1 MWNWVKNLFRSKE
14 NKQNVEKFNEFKNL
28 FKTYGIKSSD
38 DYYIINVNKSHPLS
52 DEQFNLIKK
61 TNLTFD
67 KTNCIVIEFIGYT
80 ISKDQVVLFVYNCQ
94 TGIYEWII
102 LNSDIYNILDLNSLL
117 KNKKRP

>member
-14 NKQNVEKFNEFKNL
+14 NKQNIEKFNEFKNL

-38 DYYIINVNKSHPLS
+38 DYYIINVNKSQPLS

-61 TNLTFD
+61 TNPTFD
-67 KTNCIVIEFIGYT
+67 KTDRIVIEFIGYT
-80 ISKDQVVLFVYNCQ
+80 ISTDRVVVFVYNCQ

-102 LNSDIYNILDLNSLL
+102 LNSDIYNIL
-117 KNKKRP
+117 KWKFTIKK